1 MQSCLRH
8 YLQQELRK
16 NDKVYWSDMDE
27 TDQELKDAQRAKEL
41 MDDPLI
47 QQTFETMEQKYIA
60 AWKDSDLEDSKGR
73 EILWQ
78 LIWAIGQVKSHFSVI
93 MDKGEF
99 HKSTISRNMKRKI

>member
-1 MQSCLRH
+1 
-8 YLQQELRK
+8 
-16 NDKVYWSDMDE
+16 MDE

-41 MDDPLI
+41 MGDPLI
-47 QQTFETMEQKYIA
+47 QQTFETMEEKYIA

-99 HKSTISRNMKRKI
+99 HKSTISRNMKRKS

>member
-1 MQSCLRH
+1 
-8 YLQQELRK
+8 
-16 NDKVYWSDMDE
+16 MDQV
-27 TDQELKDAQRAKEL
+27 DQELKESQRAKEL

-47 QQTFETMEQKYIA
+47 LQTFAKMEEEYIE
-60 AWKDSDLEDSKGR
+60 AWKNSDLEDSKGR

-78 LIWAIGQVKSHFSVI
+78 LIWAIGQVQNHFNVI